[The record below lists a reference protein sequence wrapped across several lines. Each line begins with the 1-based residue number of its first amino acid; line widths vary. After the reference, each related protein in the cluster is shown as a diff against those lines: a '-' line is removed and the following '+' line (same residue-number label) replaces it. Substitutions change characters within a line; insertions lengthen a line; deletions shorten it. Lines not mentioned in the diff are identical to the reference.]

1 VERNLQR
8 NGLVN
13 LLAMLVVGAAG
24 FGLARYANVVS
35 GQVAAVFLGL
45 GVLVAF
51 VSWFQ
56 MRLEERERLEKLEL
70 DELARSKGSATLFE
84 GKEAEVFPIQRSRE
98 QFERFFVPGFTFVLL
113 LLQGGAAFFLW
124 RWLGT
129 MIAPE
134 PFRQEMVAMSLFALL
149 ALILF
154 LIGRFSATIA
164 RLENHR
170 LLRPGANYLLLAA
183 YLCAFAALAVAG
195 VKAEFPNTDLY
206 VARGLVIVLGLL
218 ALETVAIL
226 VFEIYR
232 PRVKGRV
239 ARPLYDSRLV
249 GVLAQPEGLVA
260 TAAQTLDYQFG
271 FKVSET
277 WFYAAFKQAARWV
290 FLLQLGALL
299 LSTCFVFVDPGEH
312 ALLERF
318 GRPVAGREVLDPGA
332 HLKWPWPMDKVYRYR
347 TEEIQTL
354 RVGSVPE
361 EDEHEEKIVLWTV
374 AHSKEENFL
383 VANREQNDA
392 TNPAAAGARKAPPV
406 SLITVSIPV
415 QFQITNLVHWVYNHE
430 NSSNL
435 LQQLATREVVSYL
448 VSADIN
454 ELMSNA
460 RYESALALRDRIQ
473 AAADAQKLGARVLFV
488 GLQDLH
494 PPVKVAPE
502 YQKVVSA
509 IHQKRAKIIAAEA
522 EAISTN
528 TLAGAQAL
536 ALTNSA
542 EAARISLEL
551 TATARA
557 AAFTNQIPA
566 YQAAPAVYQQRLYA
580 QMFPRAIAGAR
591 KYVIVATNTQNVISF
606 DLQQRVEDSYFNQL
620 GTAITEPKK

>member
-1 VERNLQR
+1 MERNLQR

-24 FGLARYANVVS
+24 FGLAGYANVLS

-70 DELARSKGSATLFE
+70 DELARSKASATMFE
-84 GKEAEVFPIQRSRE
+84 GKDAEVFPIQRSRE

-113 LLQGGAAFFLW
+113 LLQGGSAFFLW
-124 RWLGT
+124 RWLSKV
-129 MIAPE
+129 IAPE
-134 PFRQEMVAMSLFALL
+134 PFRQEMVGMSLFALL

-170 LLRPGANYLLLAA
+170 LLRPGSNYLLLAA
-183 YLCAFAALAVAG
+183 YLWAFAALAVAG
-195 VKAEFPNTDLY
+195 VKSEFPNTDLY
-206 VARGLVIVLGLL
+206 IARGLVVVLGLVAVETL
-218 ALETVAIL
+218 AAL

-290 FLLQLGALL
+290 FLLQLAALL

-318 GRPVAGREVLDPGA
+318 GRPVAGRPLLEPGA
-332 HLKWPWPMDKVYRYR
+332 HLKWPWPMDQVYRYR

-361 EDEHEEKIVLWTV
+361 ENEHEEKLVLWTV

-383 VANREQNDA
+383 VANREQ
-392 TNPAAAGARKAPPV
+392 PEVAASTASAARKAPPV

-415 QFQITNLVHWVYNHE
+415 QFQITNLVEWVYNHE
-430 NSSNL
+430 SASNL
-435 LQQLATREVVSYL
+435 LQQLATREVVRYL

-454 ELMSNA
+454 ELMTHN
-460 RYESALALRDRIQ
+460 RLESSLALRDRIQ
-473 AAADAQKLGARVLFV
+473 AAADSQKLGARILFV

-494 PPVKVAPE
+494 PPVKIAPE

-509 IHQKRAKIIAAEA
+509 IHQRRAKIIAAEA

-536 ALTNSA
+536 VLTNTA
-542 EAARISLEL
+542 EAARIKLEF

-566 YQAAPAVYQQRLYA
+566 FNAAPAVYQERLYA
-580 QMFPRAIAGAR
+580 QAFPRAITSAR
-591 KYVIVATNTQNVISF
+591 KYIIVATNTENVISF
-606 DLQQRVEDSYFNQL
+606 DLITRPEDEYIGKL

>member
-1 VERNLQR
+1 MERNLQK

-24 FGLARYANVVS
+24 FGLARHANVLS
-35 GQVAAVFLGL
+35 GQIAAVFLGL

-70 DELARSKGSATLFE
+70 DELARSKSSATLFE
-84 GKEAEVFPIQRSRE
+84 GKDSEVFPIQRSRE
-98 QFERFFVPGFTFVLL
+98 QFERFVVPGFTFVLL
-113 LLQGGAAFFLW
+113 LLQGGAALILW
-124 RWLGT
+124 RLLSK
-129 MIAPE
+129 IVAPE

-170 LLRPGANYLLLAA
+170 LLRPGANYLLLSA
-183 YLCAFAALAVAG
+183 YLMAFVAMGVAG
-195 VKAEFPNTDLY
+195 VKGEFPNTDLY
-206 VARGLVIVLGLL
+206 VARGLVVVLGLV
-218 ALETVAIL
+218 ALETLASL

-232 PRVKGRV
+232 PRLKGRV
-239 ARPLYDSRLV
+239 TRPLYDSRLV

-277 WFYAAFKQAARWV
+277 WFYSAFKQAARWV
-290 FLLQLGALL
+290 FLLQLAVLL

-318 GRPVAGREVLDPGA
+318 GRPVAGRAVLDPGA

-354 RVGSVPE
+354 TVGAAPE
-361 EDEHEEKIVLWTV
+361 PGEHKEALMLWTV
-374 AHSKEENFL
+374 AHAKEENFL
-383 VANREQNDA
+383 VANRE
-392 TNPAAAGARKAPPV
+392 PADTTFAAGAGARKAPPV

-415 QFQITNLVHWVYNHE
+415 QYQITNLVDWVYNHE
-430 NSSNL
+430 SASNL
-435 LQQLATREVVSYL
+435 LHQLATGAVVSYL

-454 ELMSNA
+454 DLMSHS
-460 RYESALALRDRIQ
+460 RYESAVLLRDRIQ
-473 AAADAQKLGARVLFV
+473 TFADSRKLGVRILFV

-509 IHQKRAKIIAAEA
+509 IQRKQATIIAAEA

-536 ALTNSA
+536 TLTNTA
-542 EAARISLEL
+542 EAERIGLEL

-566 YQAAPAVYQQRLYA
+566 YRAAPAIYRQRLYA
-580 QMFPRAIAGAR
+580 QVFPRAIADAR
-591 KYVIVATNTQNVISF
+591 KYVLVATNTENVITF
-606 DLQQRVEDSYFNQL
+606 DLQQRIEDSYFNQL
-620 GTAITEPKK
+620 GAAVNEPKK

>member
-1 VERNLQR
+1 MERNLQK

-13 LLAMLVVGAAG
+13 LAAMLLVGAAG
-24 FGLARYANVVS
+24 YGLARYANVLS

-45 GVLVAF
+45 GVLVSF

-56 MRLEERERLEKLEL
+56 MRLEEREHLEKLEL
-70 DELARSKGSATLFE
+70 DELARSKASATLFA
-84 GKEAEVFPIQRSRE
+84 GKDAEVFPAQRSRE
-98 QFERFFVPGFTFVLL
+98 QFERFFVPGFTVVLL
-113 LLQGGAAFFLW
+113 VLQGGAAFLLW
-124 RWLGT
+124 RWLGG
-129 MIAPE
+129 MLAPE

-183 YLCAFAALAVAG
+183 YLCAFTALAVAG
-195 VKAEFPNTDLY
+195 VKGEFPKTDLY
-206 VARGLVIVLGLL
+206 VARGMVVVLGLL
-218 ALETVAIL
+218 ALETVATL

-239 ARPLYDSRLV
+239 ARALYDSRFV

-290 FLLQLGALL
+290 FLLQLAVLL

-318 GRPVAGREVLDPGA
+318 GRPVAGREVLAPGA
-332 HLKWPWPMDKVYRYR
+332 HLKWPWPMDQVYRFR

-354 RVGSVPE
+354 SVGFTPE
-361 EDEHEEKIVLWTV
+361 PDKDHAETVALWTV
-374 AHSKEENFL
+374 AHTKEENFL
-383 VANREQNDA
+383 VANRAQAEVA
-392 TNPAAAGARKAPPV
+392 TAATDTKKTPPV

-415 QFQITNLVHWVYNHE
+415 QFQITNLVAWAYNHE
-430 NSSNL
+430 SASNL
-435 LQQLATREVVSYL
+435 LQELATREVIRYL
-448 VSADIN
+448 VSADVN
-454 ELMSNA
+454 ELMTHSRHA
-460 RYESALALRDRIQ
+460 ASLALRDRIQ
-473 AAADAQKLGARVLFV
+473 AASDGLKLGARVLFV

-494 PPVKVAPE
+494 PPVKIAPE

-509 IHQKRAKIIAAEA
+509 IQKKQAQLIAAEA
-522 EAISTN
+522 AAVITN
-528 TLAGAQAL
+528 TLADAQAL
-536 ALTNSA
+536 VLTNTA
-542 EAARISLEL
+542 EAERIRLEL

-566 YQAAPAVYQQRLYA
+566 YRAAPSVYRQRHYA
-580 QMFPRAIAGAR
+580 RVFPEAIANAR
-591 KYVIVATNTQNVISF
+591 KFILVATNTDNVISF
-606 DLQQRVEDSYFNQL
+606 DLQQRIEDSYFNQL

>member
-1 VERNLQR
+1 MERNLQR

-13 LLAMLVVGAAG
+13 LLAMLLVGAAG
-24 FGLARYANVVS
+24 YGLARYANVLS
-35 GQVAAVFLGL
+35 GQVAAVFLAL

-98 QFERFFVPGFTFVLL
+98 QFERFFVPGFAFVLL

-124 RWLGT
+124 RWLAKV
-129 MIAPE
+129 IAPE

-183 YLCAFAALAVAG
+183 YLCAFSALAVAG
-195 VKAEFPNTDLY
+195 VKGEFPRTDLY
-206 VARGLVIVLGLL
+206 VARGLVVVLGLL

-318 GRPVAGREVLDPGA
+318 GRPVAGRPVLDPGA

-347 TEEIQTL
+347 TDEIQTL
-354 RVGSVPE
+354 RVGSTPE
-361 EDEHEEKIVLWTV
+361 PGEHNERIVLWTV
-374 AHSKEENFL
+374 AHAKEENFL
-383 VANREQNDA
+383 VANREPAEVVTA
-392 TNPAAAGARKAPPV
+392 TAGAKKAPPV

-415 QFQITNLVHWVYNHE
+415 QYQITNLVDWVYNHK
-430 NSSNL
+430 SASNL
-435 LQQLATREVVSYL
+435 LQQLASREVVSYL
-448 VSADIN
+448 VSADVN
-454 ELMSNA
+454 ELMSHN
-460 RYESALALRDRIQ
+460 RYEASLALRDRIQ
-473 AAADAQKLGARVLFV
+473 AAADAHQLGARVLFV

-494 PPVKVAPE
+494 PPVKIAPE
-502 YQKVVSA
+502 YQKYVSA
-509 IHQKRAKIIAAEA
+509 LQHKQALLIAAEA
-522 EAISTN
+522 EAVSTN
-528 TLAGAQAL
+528 TLASAQAL
-536 ALTNSA
+536 VLTNSA
-542 EAARISLEL
+542 EANRINVEL

-566 YQAAPAVYQQRLYA
+566 FRAAPAVYQQRLYA
-580 QMFPRAIAGAR
+580 QSFPRAIQAAR
-591 KYVIVATNTQNVISF
+591 KYLIVATNTQNVISF
-606 DLQQRVEDSYFNQL
+606 DLITRPEDEYIGRL